1 MSILDNDL
9 PELPERFDRTAKNV
23 LGGPLELCSYE
34 PMTGFYRTGCCETG
48 ADDVGVHTVCIIVD
62 DAFLA
67 ASKAAGNDLST
78 PTAHFAGLQ
87 PGDRWCLCAGR
98 WLQAYE
104 EGFAPRVL
112 LAATHEATLQIVPL
126 KLLLAYAVTTARP
139 N

>member
-1 MSILDNDL
+1 MRI
-9 PELPERFDRTAKNV
+9 PEIELPERVDRSAKNV
-23 LGGPLELCSYE
+23 LGGPLELCSYD

-48 ADDVGVHTVCIIVD
+48 PEDLGAHTVCIIVD
-62 DAFLA
+62 EPFLA

-78 PTAHFAGLQ
+78 PTPSFSGLQ

-98 WLQAYE
+98 WHEAHEQ
-104 EGFAPRVL
+104 GFAPRVV

-126 KLLLAYAVTTARP
+126 RLLLAYAVTTERP